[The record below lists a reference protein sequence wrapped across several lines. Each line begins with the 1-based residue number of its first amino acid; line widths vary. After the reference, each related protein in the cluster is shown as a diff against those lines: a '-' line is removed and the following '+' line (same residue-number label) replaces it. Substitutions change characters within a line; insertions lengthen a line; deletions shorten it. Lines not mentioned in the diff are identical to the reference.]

1 MLFMTTY
8 TFRDDISQE
17 SVKEMLA
24 IIVSREPSPTE
35 KLHYIATDGSGGV
48 VINEVDAES
57 QHEVYEGVL
66 HMQPYME
73 MHTRPILAVEDAMPT
88 VMKVYG

>member
-24 IIVSREPSPTE
+24 VFASRGPSPTE
-35 KLHYIATDGSGGV
+35 VASYIATDGSGGV
-48 VINEVDAES
+48 VISEVDAES
-57 QHEVYEGVL
+57 QSEVYQGVL
-66 HMQPYME
+66 HMQPWME
-73 MHTRPILAVEDAMPT
+73 MHTKPILAIEDAMPT
-88 VMKVYG
+88 ILSVYG